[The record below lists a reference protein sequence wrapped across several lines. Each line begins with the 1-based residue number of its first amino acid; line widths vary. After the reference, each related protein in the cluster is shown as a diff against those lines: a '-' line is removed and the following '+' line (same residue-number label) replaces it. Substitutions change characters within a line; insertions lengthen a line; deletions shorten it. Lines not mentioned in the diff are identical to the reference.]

1 MSRRP
6 GREPFTHGVIAV
18 LEIALGQTNRLGH
31 RYLGAEHLLLA
42 VASAGQPVG
51 AVLRDYGVTP
61 ERVQQ
66 EIVRQIGPGPG
77 AGLFGGLDRDALA
90 AIGVDLDSV
99 RARIESS
106 FEAEDLTRAGQAA
119 HPHRPKVSARL
130 IRRWHRRHAAT
141 MAPIPLRA
149 AAGLWRRDRDATIF
163 VPFAPSALE
172 SLQNIRR
179 AARAQHNAKP
189 DVEHIALALIGVT
202 DGPVPA
208 ILSSL
213 DVTPQVLR
221 TAILN
226 RYRQAS

>member
-6 GREPFTHGVIAV
+6 DREPFTPGVIAV
-18 LEIALGQTNRLGH
+18 LELALAQPSRFGH

-61 ERVQQ
+61 ERVQR
-66 EIVRQIGPGPG
+66 EIVRQIGLGPG

-90 AIGVDLDSV
+90 AIGIDLDSV
-99 RARIESS
+99 RARVESS
-106 FEAEDLTRAGQAA
+106 FEAADLTRAGQTA
-119 HPHRPKVSARL
+119 HPQRPNVSVRL
-130 IRRWHRRHAAT
+130 IRRWHRRRAAA

-149 AAGLWRRDRDATIF
+149 ATGLWRRDRGAATF
-163 VPFAPSALE
+163 VPFAPSAVE
-172 SLQNIRR
+172 SMHNIRR
-179 AARAQHNAKP
+179 AARAQHNARP
-189 DVEHIALALIGVT
+189 DAEHVALALIGGT

-213 DVTPQVLR
+213 DVTPQALR
-221 TAILN
+221 AAILH
-226 RYRQAS
+226 RYQQAS